1 MVLIPT
7 FDTRER
13 RGFIIMR
20 DKITDVGTLA
30 KSVAEGGGH
39 NCRILQYF
47 NMHIHRQCCNS
58 LLVSRCIFIIIII
71 LYVES

>member
-1 MVLIPT
+1 MVFIPT

-13 RGFIIMR
+13 RGLIIMR

-30 KSVAEGGGH
+30 KSVAEGGGIIAGFYG
-39 NCRILQYF
+39 ILICIF
-47 NMHIHRQCCNS
+47 RQCCNS
-58 LLVSRCIFIIIII
+58 LLVSRCMFIIIII